1 LNPGFF
7 ISSRLGKQE
16 VGSFSSVIQKIAI
29 ATIGLGLAVMLV
41 SFLILRGF
49 QDTVKDKIYGFSAH
63 LQVSRYAQGLSIEEP
78 PFSIDTDF
86 YRNYRQI
93 PLLAHVQ
100 EFAHKVGIIKTSDEV
115 LGIVFKGVAPSFDTV
130 RFGSNML
137 EGRFVRFDS
146 LEISPEVVISK
157 RIASKLR
164 LEVGED
170 IIVHFFQNPPR
181 VRKLKVVG
189 LYDTQLAEYY
199 DDKVIIGDLKLVQR
213 LNGWDR
219 DFVGGLEVFVSDT
232 RKIAEAEQVIDQV
245 VDYELY
251 AEKVS
256 DKYVQVFEWLGVIDR
271 QVNIF
276 LGIIL
281 TVVCINMISIIL
293 ILIMERTQ
301 MIGMLKALGG
311 TDGLIRSIF
320 TYTAVRLISRGMIL
334 GNVLGLGLCA
344 VQYFFQVIPL
354 NPHDYYMSYVPIG
367 WNWEAVVLINLLTF
381 GVVVAI
387 LALPTLVIARIRPIK
402 AIRFD

>member
-320 TYTAVRLISRGMIL
+320 TYTAVRLISRGMIW

>member
-281 TVVCINMISIIL
+281 TVVCINMVSIIL

>member
-381 GVVVAI
+381 AVVVAI